1 MGILGALAVAVAA
14 VAAPVGDPACGLFP
28 IVLQSGQVQVPLP
41 HAFLRAGTDSV
52 WTRGGPWRLGVDYAL
67 DRARGELRVLRA
79 VPTSDTVWVQVCW
92 LLDPPPLSVQ
102 VHRYRAV
109 TPGSPDTAVA
119 VREPTVPRPA
129 TARSPSEAPA
139 GTSLTL
145 SGNKTLAVDFG
156 SSQDAFLRQSLD
168 LAVSGSLAP
177 GVELTGVLSD
187 RNTPLTTTGT
197 TQDLQSLD
205 RVLLELKAPRGE
217 AALGDV
223 TLALERG
230 EFGRLSRR
238 LQGIRGE
245 VSGGGFRGTV
255 AAASSRG
262 EYQVLQFFGVEGR
275 QGPYQLTDRN
285 GSTGVSV
292 VAGSEVVT
300 LDGQRLVRGESADY
314 AMDYERARITFSNR
328 RPITSASRITVEYQ
342 FTVNRFRR
350 NLAAAGLG
358 WERGPLYV
366 FTTVLN
372 EGDDRGR
379 PLDLTF
385 DASDRLVLEFAGD
398 STANAVGG
406 GVSAGGGDYDL
417 IVPPSGPT
425 YYAFAGPD
433 SGDYAVRFA
442 RVGLGLGDY
451 TDSTSV
457 AGRTAYRFVGAGNGA
472 FEIGRALPLPESHQ
486 LWSLAGGM
494 RRGGLGLELEGA
506 VSRQDLNTFSE
517 RDDGDNL
524 GKAGSAR
531 LTMEGAGPSR
541 LGGRVGLQLQARTVG
556 EQFSPFTQLE
566 RPFAGEDWG
575 LPLGADPEH
584 QTRLEAVGFVRPRLG
599 GELRAS
605 LGRLETPDGFESL
618 RRTGEWF
625 RDGVVSTRA
634 SWEKSDGRQE
644 GRPFEDGGRDRRRAE
659 LGVRFP
665 WFEPRLRAESDERRS
680 PGDSAAT
687 GDRFREWG
695 TEVASPRA
703 LPWHALVGY
712 TVRRDARLTGGA
724 DFVDQREARTARA
737 ALETPADKPIGVALN
752 LQRRGISPLADP
764 TRIRSDLASARL
776 RAADPDR
783 GLAGLLN
790 VEVTSE
796 GENPRTR
803 VLTFVGTGQ
812 GGYDSLGNFVGTGDY
827 DLIVQV
833 GETLVKVARAATSAR
848 ASWSFGSSDAW
859 RGSRAEV
866 TFETEVR
873 RRGDLRGTDAAL
885 SPGAATGDPGLTR
898 GAVLQRIE
906 SELAP
911 GSPIGG
917 WRLRL
922 ERRVTADRAFE
933 NFAQTVDEKLA
944 SSRWRARPNTAFSTE
959 VETHWRRQEAV
970 QRVSGGAD
978 YRRSVFETGGLAQA
992 VYSSDVRL
1000 RAAAALEASWSR
1012 PDEVEVS
1019 EFTRTIRVGPDV
1031 GVAVGAAG
1039 RLELSGRRAFINGPA
1054 IVSLLPSAEPAG
1066 SPKWEATA
1074 RFDYR
1079 VRETTTIST
1088 SFTLRD
1094 RPPLKTEYTGRA
1106 ELRAFF

>member
-1 MGILGALAVAVAA
+1 VGILGALAVAVAA
-14 VAAPVGDPACGLFP
+14 AAAPVGDPACGTFP
-28 IVLQSGQVQVPLP
+28 IVLRDGQVQASLP
-41 HAFLRAGTDSV
+41 HGFLRAGTDSV

-79 VPTSDTVWVQVCW
+79 VPGPDTIWVRVCW
-92 LLDPPPLSVQ
+92 LIDAPPLSVQ
-102 VHRYRAV
+102 VHRYRPASS
-109 TPGSPDTAVA
+109 TALDTVMAPI
-119 VREPTVPRPA
+119 EPTVPRPV
-129 TARSPSEAPA
+129 TSRRPSEAPA

-168 LAVSGSLAP
+168 LSVSGSLAP

-205 RVLLELKAPRGE
+205 RVLLELKAPNGE

-223 TLALERG
+223 TLALDRG

-245 VSGGGFRGTV
+245 LSGGGFRGTV

-262 EYQVLQFFGVEGR
+262 EYHVLQFFGIEGR
-275 QGPYQLTDRN
+275 QGPYLLTDRN
-285 GSTGVSV
+285 GATGVSV

-300 LDGQRLVRGESADY
+300 LDGLRLVRGESADY

-358 WERGPLYV
+358 WERGALYA

-398 STANAVGG
+398 SASSAVGG

-417 IVPPSGPT
+417 IVPPSGPS

-433 SGDYAVRFA
+433 SGDFAVRFA

-457 AGRTAYRFVGAGNGA
+457 AGRTAYRFVGAGSGA

-486 LWSLAGGM
+486 LWSLAGGL
-494 RRGGLGLELEGA
+494 RRGGVNLELEGA
-506 VSRQDLNTFSE
+506 VSRRDLNTFSA

-524 GKAGSAR
+524 GQAGSAR
-531 LTMEGAGPSR
+531 LVMEGDGPAR
-541 LGGRVGLQLQARTVG
+541 IGGRMGLQLQARSVG
-556 EQFSPFTQLE
+556 ERFAPFTQLE

-575 LPLGADPEH
+575 LPLGVDLER
-584 QTRLEAVGFVRPRLG
+584 QTRLEAAGFVRPRLG
-599 GELRAS
+599 GELRGS
-605 LGRLETPDGFESL
+605 LGRLETPEGFRSL
-618 RRTGEWF
+618 RRTGEWV
-625 RDGVVSTRA
+625 RDGLVSTRA
-634 SWEKSDGRQE
+634 SWEKADGRQE
-644 GRPFEDGGRDRRRAE
+644 GRAFPDGGRDRRRAE
-659 LGVRFP
+659 LGLRLP
-665 WFEPRLRAESDERRS
+665 WLEPRVRAESDERRF
-680 PGDSAAT
+680 PGDSAAL
-687 GDRFREWG
+687 GDRFREWSG
-695 TEVASPRA
+695 ELASPRA
-703 LPWHALVGY
+703 LPWRAWMGY
-712 TVRRDARLTGGA
+712 AVRRDARLA
-724 DFVDQREARTARA
+724 DAAFVDQREARTSRA
-737 ALETPADKPIGVALN
+737 GIETPADKPLGVALL
-752 LQRRGISPLADP
+752 LQRRAVSPLADP
-764 TRIRSDLASARL
+764 SRSRSDLASARL

-803 VLTFVGTGQ
+803 VLTFVGSGR

-833 GETLVKVARAATSAR
+833 GETLVRVARASTSAR
-848 ASWSFGSSDAW
+848 ASWQFGESDAW
-859 RGSRAEV
+859 RGSRAEI
-866 TFETEVR
+866 TFETEAR
-873 RRGDLRGTDAAL
+873 RRGDLRGLDAAL
-885 SPGAATGDPGLTR
+885 SPGAASGDPGLSR

-906 SELAP
+906 SDLAP
-911 GSPIGG
+911 GSPFGG
-917 WRLRL
+917 WRVRL

-933 NFAQTVDEKLA
+933 NFSQRIDEKLA
-944 SSRWRARPNTAFSTE
+944 SGRWRARPSTAFSTE
-959 VETHWRRQEAV
+959 VEAHWRRQEAV
-970 QRVSGGAD
+970 QRVLGGAD
-978 YRRSVFETGGLAQA
+978 FRRALFETGGLAQA
-992 VYSSDVRL
+992 VFSPDARL

-1012 PDEVEVS
+1012 PDEVRAAET
-1019 EFTRTIRVGPDV
+1019 TRSIRVGPDL
-1031 GVAVGAAG
+1031 GVAVGPSG
-1039 RLELSGRRAFINGPA
+1039 RIELSGRRAFVGGPA
-1054 IVSLLPSAEPAG
+1054 VLGLLPSAEPAG
-1066 SPKWEATA
+1066 FAKWDATA

-1079 VRETTTIST
+1079 VRETTTVST

-1094 RPPLKTEYTGRA
+1094 RPPLKTEYIGRA